1 MSTCLLRRSDAPG
14 ASGFTLVE
22 LLVAAAV
29 TAVVLAAAYGWVWNV
44 AALATRTDDRAQAAT
59 IAAACCR
66 AVELELR
73 RAVAIVQPPT
83 GRDPAT
89 SLALVH
95 DHIDTTDEE
104 VLVVWDPARRVVWR
118 NASGTYLA
126 DHVTRFAVT
135 YVLGDG
141 RLVAG
146 DDMPATG
153 WEVVRCVSVDLAVG
167 VGSATEQRTLVV
179 AAGSS

>member
-1 MSTCLLRRSDAPG
+1 MSTCLSRRPDAPG
-14 ASGFTLVE
+14 SVGFTLVE

-44 AALATRTDDRAQAAT
+44 AALAARTDDRAQAAT
-59 IAAACCR
+59 IASACCR
-66 AVELELR
+66 AVELEIR
-73 RAVAIVQPPT
+73 RAVAVVPP
-83 GRDPAT
+83 PASRNPAA
-89 SLALVH
+89 SLALVN
-95 DHIDTTDEE
+95 DHVDAAEE
-104 VLVVWDPARRVVWR
+104 QVLIVWDPARRVVWR

-146 DDMPATG
+146 DELAAAE
-153 WEVVRCVSVDLAVG
+153 WEVVRCVSVDVAVG
-167 VGSATEQRTLVV
+167 VGSATEQRSLVV